1 MISSKVPGPGYYY
14 KFNKPTDELK
24 QAVRDYIAS
33 FDQEEVANE
42 AKVVFDFATALFED
56 IEKDVNSNI

>member
-14 KFNKPTDELK
+14 KFQGKTDELK
-24 QAVRDYIAS
+24 QAIRDYIAQ
-33 FDQEEVANE
+33 FDQDEVANE